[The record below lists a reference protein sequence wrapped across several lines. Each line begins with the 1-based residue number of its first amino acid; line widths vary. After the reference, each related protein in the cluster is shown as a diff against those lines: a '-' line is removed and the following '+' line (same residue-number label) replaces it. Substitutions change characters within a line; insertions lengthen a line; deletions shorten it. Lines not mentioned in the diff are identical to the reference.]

1 MKHKRSKQILS
12 LLLAM
17 VMLLGLLPMAA
28 IPAFAEETAYTKLGE
43 IPTVTVKAGINP
55 KVGGKNKVFEWYEIE
70 SPVDQGVQFATTYW
84 QKFNEETQ
92 KWEMYGP
99 VPHPVMEK
107 GTYRIYMQLRSEA
120 NDGKEYYALTAN
132 TSLYVNDVMWTMD
145 PDYKVLSYKNGYG
158 CVWFHSPEFVLS
170 KDSEHSGGNL
180 INLGVKTPPTKTN
193 YVVGEYFDPAGME
206 VCAYY
211 DNSATVPVSNYLV
224 TNGLSLQ
231 KNQTSVTISYT
242 EGSKT
247 VTTEVP
253 ITIGSEWDNDLVFK
267 VYSWD
272 DFKKAFSYSA
282 YRGESYTI
290 KLMKNLYYSA
300 EDAKRSDTVLVDVHL
315 SGCNVTFD
323 FNGHMLSCRDTVSSS
338 DLQSVLSDF
347 IRINIH
353 PLNAWNPIEFRLTDS
368 VGGGGVYMESHRA
381 WDNQLG
387 ALHIVDTR
395 NYYIDGLFQT
405 CGDTNNKL
413 IIDGGNYTL
422 EAKTD
427 IIGVGSGTLA
437 HDIFYRGT
445 VIADAV
451 DFVEI
456 NGGNFKAKSDGVL
469 FQGDD
474 MCARELSAFATCS
487 NYEENYSGV
496 ASGNI
501 VINGGSFIS
510 DGYAVHHFDHSYDM
524 DETRSM
530 KFPMINGGIFS
541 GSVGYVGMSY
551 TYENYDTTG
560 MGMKEYREK
569 SAADIINSDAFVRCV
584 KGGKM
589 YELDELTVGDLHEAT
604 SLYVLSDSLFN
615 FQTYPITGD
624 QTDLERY
631 QGQNETFKVQ
641 YWVPNGMNTNQIT
654 PNISVIPTG
663 GAETT
668 YQTAEKVIHYADY
681 PKGLTVKAGISFTID
696 GEVICYENTYN
707 IAVSEIP
714 AAPEIWAQPRS
725 MTVAPG
731 ECAEAMV
738 VANHAASYQ
747 WYYLYDGSS
756 PMKLT
761 ESLVSALGGGITGYM
776 SPRLGVT
783 LNGVTSESFYCV
795 VTGTDGSTVKTN
807 RITFTYGEKPSNVV
821 TSGGEFYDG
830 ADAEFKLWA
839 KYAEKITWYVL
850 SRRSG
855 SMEIYTLEEFAEKT
869 GCEYGT
875 THRGYPSGL
884 YSASVLFKN
893 VDASW
898 AGKYAV
904 GYALENSLGKV
915 NFDPENTIS
924 FTLSVIKPEIISSI
938 EAQSCK
944 EGESLTFT
952 FEAEDMVSP
961 EWIFEKTDDD
971 GIAVAYTIDDMKT
984 IFPDMAF
991 EASVLGN
998 VATLNI
1004 SNVRIQLCEYR
1015 LYANAIGASAF
1026 SSAGTVRLNVRS
1038 VMGTT
1043 VSGKVTS
1050 LGSETDNITI
1060 ELYAQGSVSADY
1072 TVTVKGTTAAYAI
1085 EGVGEGTYTMTI
1097 SKKNHVTRTYTVT
1110 VGSSAVT
1117 QDVQLCPLGDV
1128 TGDGK
1133 VNIMDVVKLYAH
1145 VKGASVLTD
1154 DYVLACADV
1163 TEDGKVNIMDVV
1175 RLYAHVKGTQKLYST
1190 T

>member
-1 MKHKRSKQILS
+1 MKQKSLKQILS
-12 LLLAM
+12 ILLAM
-17 VMLLGLLPMAA
+17 VMLIGLLPIAA
-28 IPAFAEETAYTKLGE
+28 IPAFAEETTYTKLGE

-55 KVGGKNKVFEWYEIE
+55 KVGGKNKAIEWYEIE
-70 SPVDQGVQFATTYW
+70 SPVDQGVYFATTYW
-84 QKFNEETQ
+84 QKFNKGTK

-99 VPHPVMEK
+99 VPYPVMEE
-107 GTYRIYMQLRSEA
+107 GTYRIFMQLRSEA
-120 NDGKEYYALTAN
+120 NDEKEYYALTAN

-145 PDYKVLSYKNGYG
+145 PDYKVLSYKDGYG
-158 CVWFHSPEFVLS
+158 YVWFHSPEFVLS

-231 KNQTSVTISYT
+231 KDQTSVTISYS
-242 EGSKT
+242 EGIKT

-253 ITIGSEWDNDLVFK
+253 ITIVSEWDNDLVFE

-290 KLMKNLYYSA
+290 KLKKNLYYDA
-300 EDAKRSDTVLVDVHL
+300 ADAKRSDTVLVDVHL
-315 SGCNVTFD
+315 NGCSVTFD

-347 IRINIH
+347 IRINMH
-353 PLNAWNPIEFRLTDS
+353 PLNAWNPIELRFIDS

-387 ALHIVDTR
+387 ALHIVDAR
-395 NYYIDGLFQT
+395 NYYIGGLFQT
-405 CGDTNNKL
+405 CADTNNKL
-413 IIDGGNYTL
+413 IIDSGNYTL

-445 VIADAV
+445 VIADAL

-456 NGGNFKAKSDGVL
+456 NGGNFTAKSDGVL

-551 TYENYDTTG
+551 TYDNYDTTG
-560 MGMKEYREK
+560 FGMKEYREK
-569 SAADIINSDAFVRCV
+569 SAADIINSDALVRCI

-589 YELDELTVGDLHEAT
+589 YELDELTVGDLHEST

-615 FQTYPITGD
+615 FKTYPITGD

-631 QGQNETFKVQ
+631 QGQYETFKVQ
-641 YWVPNGMNTNQIT
+641 YWVPSGMQSNQIT
-654 PNISVIPTG
+654 PYISVTPTG

-668 YQTAEKVIHYADY
+668 SQTAEKVIHYADY

-714 AAPEIWAQPRS
+714 AAPGILAQPQS

-747 WYYLYDGSS
+747 WYYLYDGST

-776 SPRLGVT
+776 SPRLSVTLDGVT
-783 LNGVTSESFYCV
+783 KESFYCV

-807 RITFTYGEKPSNVV
+807 RITFTYGEKPSTVV

-839 KYAEKITWYVL
+839 KYAERVTWYVI

-855 SMEIYTLEEFAEKT
+855 SVNIYTLEKFAEET

-915 NFDPENTIS
+915 NFDPENTIP
-924 FTLSVIKPEIISSI
+924 FTLAVIKPEIISSI

-944 EGESLTFT
+944 EGESLTLT

-961 EWIFEKTDDD
+961 EWIFEKADED
-971 GIAVAYTIDDMKT
+971 GIMVAYTVDDMKT
-984 IFPDMAF
+984 LFPDTSF

-998 VATLNI
+998 VATLSI
-1004 SNVRIQLCEYR
+1004 SNARIELCEYR
-1015 LYANAIGASAF
+1015 LYANALGSFAS
-1026 SSAGTVRLNVRS
+1026 SSAGTVRLNVFS
-1038 VMGTT
+1038 VMGAT

-1050 LGSETDNITI
+1050 FGSETDDITV
-1060 ELYAQGSVSADY
+1060 ELYAEGSASAYY
-1072 TVTVKGTTAAYAI
+1072 TVTVKGNTAEYSI
-1085 EGVGEGTYTMTI
+1085 EGVGGGTYTLKI
-1097 SKKNHVTRTYTVT
+1097 SKKNHVTREYTVT
-1110 VGSSAVT
+1110 VGTDPVV
-1117 QDVQLCPLGDV
+1117 QDAKIHLKGDID
-1128 TGDGK
+1128 GNGK
-1133 VNIMDVVKLYAH
+1133 VNVGDTTKVYSHVKKTSLITDEYILLCADVSGDGRINVGDTTKVYAH
-1145 VKGASVLTD
+1145 VKKTSL
-1154 DYVLACADV
+1154 LW
-1163 TEDGKVNIMDVV
+1163 
-1175 RLYAHVKGTQKLYST
+1175 
-1190 T
+1190 